1 MMAKRGRPSGIN
13 FDIVKTIKI
22 NESQLAKWDPKK
34 IKSFL
39 DGKCNNGQM
48 WEDFKRFY
56 QIIDLYV
63 IGKLNDDQIEG
74 LREQIPKLKEI
85 EGRYTFE

>member
-1 MMAKRGRPSGIN
+1 MAKRGRPSGIN

-39 DGKCNNGQM
+39 DGNYDNDLLFK
-48 WEDFKRFY
+48 DFRRLY
-56 QIIDLYV
+56 QIMNLYL
-63 IGKLNDDQIEG
+63 IGSLS
-74 LREQIPKLKEI
+74 KEKI
-85 EGRYTFE
+85 ATLAPVLEELERMEETYTFE